1 MVKFSVGLPISE
13 REGFVEA
20 VGEHLDRIGEVYFSF
35 GDFASG
41 RSAQSFD
48 SDLFPHQVVERQIR
62 ELDALYEMGLSF
74 NLLFNANC
82 YGGDSL
88 SRSLVDRIG
97 RTVDYIGTRYNLGS
111 VTTTSPII
119 AKFIKNN
126 FESLESRA
134 SVNMEVG
141 TVEGIEYISEYFDGF
156 YLKREYNRYTEKI
169 KSVSEYCHSVGKKL
183 YCLANSGCL
192 NFCSAHNF
200 HDNLVAHEAEIS
212 KRDNAYAFEGICHSF
227 LKREGGI
234 DKYLSHTNFIRPDDI
249 NRVFGYF
256 DGIKLAT
263 RVSRDPVSIIEA
275 YTSERYGGSIC
286 ELLEP
291 NHSALFYP
299 YVIDNSRI
307 DNNFYTVTSS
317 CDKDC
322 PSCGYCAKVTQNAL
336 VSLDGF
342 TFLKGSEE

>member
-1 MVKFSVGLPISE
+1 MVKFSVGLPISK
-13 REGFVEA
+13 REGFIES
-20 VGEHLDRIGEVYFSF
+20 VGEHLDKIGEVYFSF
-35 GDFASG
+35 GSFASG

-48 SDLFPHQVVERQIR
+48 CDSLPHEVMERQLR

-82 YGGDSL
+82 YGGDAI
-88 SRSLVDRIG
+88 SRQLMDKIG
-97 RTVDYIGTRYNLGS
+97 RTVDYVGTRYNLS
-111 VTTTSPII
+111 SITTTSPII

-126 FESLESRA
+126 FESLETRA
-134 SVNMEVG
+134 SVNMEIG
-141 TVEGIEYISEYFDGF
+141 SKEGIDYISELFDGF
-156 YLKREYNRYTEKI
+156 YLKREYNRYQYKI
-169 KSVSEYCHSVGKKL
+169 KEMSDYCHKNGKKL

-212 KRDNAYAFEGICHSF
+212 TKDNAYLFEGICHSF
-227 LKREGGI
+227 LKREGGVL
-234 DKYLSHTNFIRPDDI
+234 KYLSHTNIIRPEDL
-249 NRVFGYF
+249 NKVSGYF

-263 RVSRDPVSIIEA
+263 RISADPVSIIEA
-275 YTSERYGGSIC
+275 YTSEKFGGAVS

-307 DNNFYTVTSS
+307 DSGFYDKASACEKN
-317 CDKDC
+317 CDEC
-322 PSCGYCAKVTQNAL
+322 EYCKEITRSAL
-336 VSLDGF
+336 VSLEGF
-342 TFLKGSEE
+342 AFAKNEDD